1 MLDERSSYEYLREI
15 AHVDP
20 TATRFASE
28 KMLGLVDRLHADALA
43 DDGAAR
49 NRRCHARNLGSARIP
64 DFGTALLR
72 LLGTGCVYRK
82 LNPNVLMMK
91 SAQDGV
97 RTYDAGS
104 LDRTRDRRI
113 LVQRPMRSNAVIIGR
128 IVFQNAAQM
137 HLAQYNDVV
146 QTFPPDRSDQPF
158 GKAVLPSRLVR

>member
-1 MLDERSSYEYLREI
+1 MPLGMPPVHGPKLRN
-15 AHVDP
+15 
-20 TATRFASE
+20 E
-28 KMLGLVDRLHADALA
+28 K
-43 DDGAAR
+43 
-49 NRRCHARNLGSARIP
+49 
-64 DFGTALLR
+64 GTNKR
-72 LLGTGCVYRK
+72 HSPVCTEN
-82 LNPNVLMMK
+82 LNPNVVVMK

-113 LVQRPMRSNAVIIGR
+113 LVQRPMRSNAVVIGR

-158 GKAVLPSRLVR
+158 GKAILPR